1 METVQSLWTLTM
13 VFVSTV
19 VTSAGIWVFEG
30 RRRARQQV
38 AALEHSING
47 RLRRDA
53 SLSGLRVVPR
63 PQLRSWVGDIDL
75 SLDGV
80 VSSDAERSR
89 VLAIADEE
97 LGRLAAR
104 ARVVDRLRIAPPR
117 AA

>member
-1 METVQSLWTLTM
+1 METAHSLWTLTM
-13 VFVSTV
+13 LLVSTV
-19 VTSAGIWVFEG
+19 ATSAGIWVFEG
-30 RRRARQQV
+30 RRRARQQA

-53 SLSGLRVVPR
+53 SLSGLRIVPR
-63 PQLRSWVGDIDL
+63 PQVRSWIGDIDL

-97 LGRLAAR
+97 LGLLPAR
-104 ARVVDRLRIAPPR
+104 ARVVDRLRIGPPR

>member
-1 METVQSLWTLTM
+1 METAHSLWTLTM
-13 VFVSTV
+13 VLVSTV
-19 VTSAGIWVFEG
+19 ATSAGIWVFEG

-38 AALEHSING
+38 AALEHSITG

-53 SLSGLRVVPR
+53 SLAGLLIVPR
-63 PQLRSWVGDIDL
+63 PHLRTWVGDIDL

-97 LGRLAAR
+97 LGRLPAR